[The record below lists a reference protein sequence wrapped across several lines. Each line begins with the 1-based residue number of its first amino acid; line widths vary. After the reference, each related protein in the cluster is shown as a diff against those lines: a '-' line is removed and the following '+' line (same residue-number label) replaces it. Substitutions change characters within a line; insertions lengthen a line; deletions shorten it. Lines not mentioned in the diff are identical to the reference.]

1 MNQAASAATSAAA
14 AATTA
19 AAAAGTPGYSLRRRL
34 LWLLLSAIAVLWGLI
49 AVGVFVRAHDMAD
62 ELFDTQM
69 TQMASSLLDA
79 SAARPDALPASLAA
93 VSHGGAPDFV
103 FQLWRLEDEDDDAP
117 DAKAKN
123 ADGKGHETP
132 PTLLVRSAAAPS
144 TPLVDGDGFREHLW
158 GNELW
163 RFVSLRDAA
172 GHYQAQVG
180 QRHELRYALAR
191 DAAQSVL
198 MPLLIGLPLL
208 ALAIWLAVGSA
219 LRPLSAATAA
229 VAARRPEALDALVIE
244 QPPAEVLPLI
254 DALNALFARIRRTL
268 DSERQFTANAAH
280 ELRTPLAALKTQAQ
294 VALRAG
300 SEATPTGAASSGRQH
315 ALEQVIAGVD
325 RMTRLTEQ
333 LLLLARL
340 DPEGTTLPRRPLDL
354 RTLAIDVCAQQD
366 GSARAHGI
374 EIGFASIDKRCCGEA
389 ASRSES
395 GREAGDEGGREGGYE
410 SAHDPSFR
418 LEGAAELLGALVRNL
433 VDNAIHHAR
442 GNVNVALLRTMTLI
456 ELTVDDDGPGIP
468 EEQRRRALER
478 FERLGERGGGGSGLG
493 LSISARIAQLHGGDL
508 TLAASPQG
516 GLRACLRLPAAASAG

>member
-1 MNQAASAATSAAA
+1 MSPAASATTSAI
-14 AATTA
+14 T
-19 AAAAGTPGYSLRRRL
+19 GTPGYSLRRRL

-103 FQLWRLEDEDDDAP
+103 FQLWRLEDEDAADAP
-117 DAKAKN
+117 DAMAAN
-123 ADGKGHETP
+123 ADSDADDAP

-144 TPLVDGDGFREHLW
+144 TPLVDGDGFRERLW

-163 RFVSLRDAA
+163 RFFSLRDAA

-180 QRHELRYALAR
+180 QRHDLRYALAR

-229 VAARRPEALDALVIE
+229 VAARRPEALDALAIE

-254 DALNALFARIRRTL
+254 DALNTLFARIRRTL

-300 SEATPTGAASSGRQH
+300 SEATPPGATSPGRQH

-354 RTLAIDVCAQQD
+354 AALAIDVCAQLEPI
-366 GSARAHGI
+366 ARAHAV
-374 EIGFASIDKRCCGEA
+374 ELSFSRLDTASDGTD
-389 ASRSES
+389 ASGS
-395 GREAGDEGGREGGYE
+395 GYRVD
-410 SAHDPSFR
+410 
-418 LEGAAELLGALVRNL
+418 GAAELLGALLRNL
-433 VDNAIHHAR
+433 VENAIRHAR
-442 GNVNVALLRTMTLI
+442 AKVEVSLHATPGALALC
-456 ELTVDDDGPGIP
+456 VDDDGPGIA

-493 LSISARIAQLHGGDL
+493 LSISARIAELHGGEL
-508 TLAASPQG
+508 ALAASPVG
-516 GLRACLRLPAAASAG
+516 GLRASLHLPAAPGQAAGTGSA

>member
-1 MNQAASAATSAAA
+1 MSEAAASAASATPSAAPS
-14 AATTA
+14 TA
-19 AAAAGTPGYSLRRRL
+19 AAAAGAPGYSLRRRL
-34 LWLLLSAIAVLWGLI
+34 LWLLLSAIALLWGLI
-49 AVGVFVRAHDMAD
+49 AVAVFVRAHDMAD

-93 VSHGGAPDFV
+93 VSRGGAPDFV
-103 FQLWRLEDEDDDAP
+103 FQLWRLEEEKVDAA
-117 DAKAKN
+117 DA
-123 ADGKGHETP
+123 ADTFAGQHRHETP

-144 TPLVDGDGFREHLW
+144 TPLVDGDGFRERLW

-180 QRHELRYALAR
+180 QRHDLRYALAR
-191 DAAQSVL
+191 DAAESVL
-198 MPLLIGLPLL
+198 MPLLLGLPLL

-229 VAARRPEALDALVIE
+229 VAARRPEALDALAIE
-244 QPPAEVLPLI
+244 QPPAEVMPLI

-280 ELRTPLAALKTQAQ
+280 ELRTPLAALKTHAQ

-300 SEATPTGAASSGRQH
+300 SEATPTGGASPERQH

-340 DPEGTTLPRRPLDL
+340 DPEGTTLPRRRLDL
-354 RTLAIDVCAQQD
+354 SALCIDVCAQLEPM
-366 GSARAHGI
+366 ARAHTV
-374 EIGFASIDKRCCGEA
+374 ELSFSHAEA
-389 ASRSES
+389 A
-395 GREAGDEGGREGGYE
+395 GDAGPRVD
-410 SAHDPSFR
+410 A
-418 LEGAAELLGALVRNL
+418 AAELLGALLRNL
-433 VDNAIHHAR
+433 VENAIRHAR
-442 GNVNVALLRTMTLI
+442 STVAVSLHGGAGEV
-456 ELTVDDDGPGIP
+456 ELCVDDDGPGIA

-493 LSISARIAQLHGGDL
+493 LSLSARIAELHGGSL
-508 TLAASPQG
+508 TLAASPHG
-516 GLRACLRLPAAASAG
+516 GLRARVRLPAAPAR

>member
-1 MNQAASAATSAAA
+1 MSSTA
-14 AATTA
+14 TA
-19 AAAAGTPGYSLRRRL
+19 ADSAPGYSLRRRL
-34 LWLLLSAIAVLWGLI
+34 LWLLLSTIAVLWGLI
-49 AVGVFVRAHDMAD
+49 AAAVFVRAHDMAD

-103 FQLWRLEDEDDDAP
+103 FQLWRLEDEDDADEL
-117 DAKAKN
+117 
-123 ADGKGHETP
+123 ADGKGRATTA
-132 PTLLVRSAAAPS
+132 TLLVRSAAAPS

-158 GNELW
+158 GKELW

-180 QRHELRYALAR
+180 QRHELRYVLAR
-191 DAAQSVL
+191 EAAQSVL

-229 VAARRPEALDALVIE
+229 VAARRPEALDALAIE

-280 ELRTPLAALKTQAQ
+280 ELRTPLAALKTHAQ
-294 VALRAG
+294 VALRA
-300 SEATPTGAASSGRQH
+300 ENDAERRYPAVPERRH

-354 RTLAIDVCAQQD
+354 AALAIDVCAQLD
-366 GSARAHGI
+366 GSARAQGV
-374 EIGFASIDKRCCGEA
+374 EIGFASVD
-389 ASRSES
+389 SRFGGSES
-395 GREAGDEGGREGGYE
+395 AANGA
-410 SAHDPSFR
+410 SFR
-418 LEGAAELLGALVRNL
+418 LDGAAELLGALVRNL
-433 VDNAIHHAR
+433 VDNAISHAR
-442 GNVNVALLRTMTLI
+442 GNVTVALLRTSAVI

-508 TLAASPQG
+508 ALAASPRD
-516 GLRACLRLPAAASAG
+516 GLRACVRLPAGDGEG

>member
-1 MNQAASAATSAAA
+1 MSSAASAAASA
-14 AATTA
+14 
-19 AAAAGTPGYSLRRRL
+19 PGYSLRRRL

-49 AVGVFVRAHDMAD
+49 AVAVFVRAHDMAD

-103 FQLWRLEDEDDDAP
+103 FQLWRLEDEDAADEI
-117 DAKAKN
+117 
-123 ADGKGHETP
+123 ADGQGQETP

-144 TPLVDGDGFREHLW
+144 TPLVDGDGFRERLW

-172 GHYQAQVG
+172 GRYQAQVG
-180 QRHELRYALAR
+180 QRHDLRYALAR

-198 MPLLIGLPLL
+198 MPLLLGLPLL

-229 VAARRPEALDALVIE
+229 VAARRPDALDALAIE

-280 ELRTPLAALKTQAQ
+280 ELRTPLAALKTHAQ

-300 SEATPTGAASSGRQH
+300 SEANTPGAASPQRQH
-315 ALEQVIAGVD
+315 ALEQVIAGVG

-354 RTLAIDVCAQQD
+354 AALAIDVCAQLEPL
-366 GSARAHGI
+366 ARAHAV
-374 EIGFASIDKRCCGEA
+374 ELSFSRLDTASDG
-389 ASRSES
+389 AS
-395 GREAGDEGGREGGYE
+395 GTGYRV
-410 SAHDPSFR
+410 D
-418 LEGAAELLGALVRNL
+418 GAAELLGALLRNL
-433 VDNAIHHAR
+433 VENAIRHAR
-442 GNVNVALLRTMTLI
+442 ARVEVSLHATPDALDLC
-456 ELTVDDDGPGIP
+456 VDDDGPGIA

-493 LSISARIAQLHGGDL
+493 LSISARIAELHGGEL
-508 TLAASPQG
+508 ALAASPVG
-516 GLRACLRLPAAASAG
+516 GLRASLHLPAAPGQAAGTGSA